1 VAGSRGD
8 ELEASNRV
16 DEAPRGGRQL
26 GKRSVTHQPDP
37 ADPDRA
43 RYRGGM
49 SNLGTDATPGGVDGL
64 LASPPAALSFTRAL
78 KIHAFRLSR
87 PSGDLLVYAAGGWP
101 GAGDLAVRRYLGH
114 WHEAAEGGEP
124 DSIPVWIHA
133 ADAAE
138 ARKHR
143 VVEQAFA
150 APIADGDDF
159 QAIPMPGH
167 TPGST
172 AFLWDT
178 GAHRVLFTADTIYP
192 RDDGVWRAAVL
203 DTSDRDGVAASLD
216 RLAELEFDVLAPWVS
231 PVGAQPTVAV
241 APGEGRTRLLEAAE
255 RVRAGAA

>member
-1 VAGSRGD
+1 
-8 ELEASNRV
+8 
-16 DEAPRGGRQL
+16 
-26 GKRSVTHQPDP
+26 
-37 ADPDRA
+37 
-43 RYRGGM
+43 M
-49 SNLGTDATPGGVDGL
+49 SNSGTDATPGRVDGL

-101 GAGDLAVRRYLGH
+101 GSEAVAARRYLGH

-124 DSIPVWIHA
+124 DATSVRIHA

-138 ARKHR
+138 ARTHR
-143 VVEQAFA
+143 AVDETFA
-150 APIADGDDF
+150 GPLTDGHDF

-172 AFLWDT
+172 AFLWHA

-203 DTSDRDGVAASLD
+203 DTSDRAAVAASLE

-231 PVGAQPTVAV
+231 VAGAEPTVHIDPA
-241 APGEGRTRLLEAAE
+241 EGRTRLLEAAE
-255 RVRAGAA
+255 RVRSGGS

>member
-1 VAGSRGD
+1 
-8 ELEASNRV
+8 
-16 DEAPRGGRQL
+16 
-26 GKRSVTHQPDP
+26 
-37 ADPDRA
+37 
-43 RYRGGM
+43 M
-49 SNLGTDATPGGVDGL
+49 SNLEADAMPGRVDGL

-87 PSGDLLVYAAGGWP
+87 PGGDLLVYAAGGWP

-124 DSIPVWIHA
+124 DGTPVWIHA

-138 ARKHR
+138 ARSHR
-143 VVEQAFA
+143 VVDETFA
-150 APIADGDDF
+150 GPIADGDDF

-192 RDDGVWRAAVL
+192 REDGVWRAAVL
-203 DTSDRDGVAASLD
+203 DTSDREAVAASLD
-216 RLAELEFDVLAPWVS
+216 RLADLQFDVLAPWVS
-231 PVGAQPTVAV
+231 QVGADPTVPV
-241 APGEGRTRLLEAAE
+241 APAEGRTRLLEAAE
-255 RVRAGAA
+255 RVRSGAA